1 MKKTIFKYSLLLLT
15 SILSA
20 QTTEYRTSEDGLT
33 KLINNPD
40 FINDVVNLGKENLT
54 LENLDAYFTKYVPEY
69 SNFKIDKNK
78 INFDNL
84 YYVNSEGTSVDIV
97 ANQLSG
103 LLKLNPAQA
112 QSIENIF
119 TGNVNNTL
127 INNFSAGYGNL
138 LFERGKDVKVDLA
151 VDLAVDLFQSK
162 LGDGGINSALIDI
175 GGGLLGK
182 LLLSS
187 NKKEEAKMA
196 EDAKLRIYANK
207 LDDYN
212 VYNAGDKFL
221 ASIKAT
227 EEQKDLLLHFK
238 ANSKMPNNRDIP
250 ANYDEAINLLN
261 EVINLYKQNPE
272 RASYLYLAYVR
283 RGQCKMQKGAYRAA
297 IIDYYYAQE
306 VLKNILNGK
315 LPDNLPKTNY
325 PPGYNDLQNKD
336 TYLKGTVTTT
346 IGRFSQ
352 KDMAIIILNRA
363 YAKYRLVDY
372 KGAIADC
379 KLALAVLD
387 GESVPASFKPNDYKD
402 IIQAII
408 AMSQFGLESYKDSY
422 ITFSAANLNYEISSN
437 IIVTAEMES
446 RQTNQYYGIPNY
458 FHLDITQIKG
468 LSYYKANKVKE
479 AITIYESLV
488 YAEYG
493 GIVTQAGGDISS
505 IYSTLGSFY
514 YSNGDKTKGISNL
527 DEAIKINPYQLEY
540 YFKRGTYK
548 KALGQIKE
556 ANSDFEIVR
565 KPESLNVIKKDL
577 NYYSTKLTK
586 FRTES
591 NHAEVYRILKE
602 GLTDYPKD
610 EAFFIYALLHLD
622 ISKSESEAKELAD
635 LLNSKDN
642 KNYHVLLSLSN
653 EYKSN
658 IQTAENEMQLAF
670 DNGVGFFGAP
680 SVYLNLKQK
689 PYYIKLF
696 LKYGTKSNN
705 NFIKKDLSE
714 VEKSEIIVFNRKSDS
729 LAAIMLKNTGIK
741 MDPKRLALKNARDIG
756 NIDEYLSLLNKVKD
770 MTPEEIIDKI
780 ECLIILGK
788 KKEAHDFAK
797 KVIDKGIIKF
807 LDIYD
812 KGGSLQDFASKSF
825 EW

>member
-212 VYNAGDKFL
+212 VYISNDQLITDIEKD
-221 ASIKAT
+221 
-227 EEQKDLLLHFK
+227 QKDLYLHSK
-238 ANSKMPNNRDIP
+238 VKSKMPNNRGISV
-250 ANYDEAINLLN
+250 NYDEAINMLN

-306 VLKNILNGK
+306 VLKIILNGK

-325 PPGYNDLQNKD
+325 PPGYHDLQNKD

-387 GESVPASFKPNDYKD
+387 GESVPASGKPNDYKD

-437 IIVTAEMES
+437 IIVLAEMEIFE
-446 RQTNQYYGIPNY
+446 TNQYYGIPNY

-468 LSYYKANKVKE
+468 LSYYKANKIKE
-479 AITIYESLV
+479 AIATYESIV
-488 YAEYG
+488 YAQYG
-493 GIVTQAGGDISS
+493 GNVTTAGGDISTV
-505 IYSTLGSFY
+505 YSTLGSF
-514 YSNGDKTKGISNL
+514 NFALGDKTKGISNL

-565 KPESLNVIKKDL
+565 KPESLNVIKKDQ
-577 NYYSTKLTK
+577 NYYHTKFTK
-586 FRTES
+586 FRSES
-591 NHAEVYRILKE
+591 NHAEVYNILKE
-602 GLTDYPKD
+602 GLTDYP
-610 EAFFIYALLHLD
+610 EEISFFNLTLVHFQVSK
-622 ISKSESEAKELAD
+622 SKSEAKDLAD
-635 LLNSKDN
+635 LLNPQDRN
-642 KNYHVLLSLSN
+642 RHLLLSLYHEFSG
-653 EYKSN
+653 N
-658 IQTAENEMQLAF
+658 IQNAETEMQLAF
-670 DNGVGFFGAP
+670 DKGLGFYGYP
-680 SVYLNLKQK
+680 SVFINLKEK
-689 PYYIKLF
+689 PYYFKLF
-696 LKYGTKSNN
+696 LKYGTKTNN

-714 VEKSEIIVFNRKSDS
+714 VEKSEIIVLNRESDS

-741 MDPKRLALKNARDIG
+741 MDPKRLAMKNARDIG
-756 NIDEYLSLLNKVKD
+756 NIDEYLSLLNKIKD
-770 MTPEEIIDKI
+770 MTPEEVIDKI